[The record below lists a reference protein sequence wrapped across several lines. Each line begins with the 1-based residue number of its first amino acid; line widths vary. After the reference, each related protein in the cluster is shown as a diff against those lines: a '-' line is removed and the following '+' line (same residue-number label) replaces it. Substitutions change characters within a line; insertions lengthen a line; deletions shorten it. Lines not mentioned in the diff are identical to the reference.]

1 MYAIREAS
9 GKDLLPILRLINK
22 QSNNGKILKRTRKD
36 VRKVL
41 RSFFVAEDEGEIVAC
56 GAIEIYNQKLAEI
69 RSLVV
74 APAYQRQGIATALI
88 KRMIALAKK
97 KKIYEVLA
105 ITDRDDVFDA
115 HGFSQQLQG
124 QKALFLR
131 P

>member
-1 MYAIREAS
+1 MYVIREAN
-9 GKDLLPILRLINK
+9 GKDLLSILHLINK

-36 VRKVL
+36 VRRVL
-41 RSFFVAEDEGEIVAC
+41 RSFFVAEDNGGVVAC
-56 GAIEIYNQKLAEI
+56 GAIEIYNEKLAEI

-74 APAYQRQGIATALI
+74 APTHQRKGIAKGLI
-88 KRMIALAKK
+88 KRLIQVAKK

-105 ITDRDDVFDA
+105 ITDRDDVFES
-115 HGFSQQLQG
+115 HGFCQQLQG